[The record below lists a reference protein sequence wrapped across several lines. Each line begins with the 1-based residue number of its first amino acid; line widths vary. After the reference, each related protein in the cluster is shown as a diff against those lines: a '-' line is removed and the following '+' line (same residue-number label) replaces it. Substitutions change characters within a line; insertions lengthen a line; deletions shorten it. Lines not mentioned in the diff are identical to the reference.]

1 MRAPCFAVRRWNKQ
15 NATKPRVKRCDYD
28 KSDCDKDRFVMYLI
42 VGKIHDEVFND
53 VNNNNNNNNIFKFNL
68 LNLLINLLMV
78 YEILK
83 YSALL

>member
-1 MRAPCFAVRRWNKQ
+1 
-15 NATKPRVKRCDYD
+15 
-28 KSDCDKDRFVMYLI
+28 MYLI